1 MDEKINNI
9 KAVRLLELARSCF
22 YQARIARTAGAT
34 RC

>member
-9 KAVRLLELARSCF
+9 EAVRLLELARSSF
-22 YQARIARTAGAT
+22 YQASIARTEGAT